1 LSTRW
6 AIRCSVEGDLRF
18 ASHHDLLRAAERIA
32 RRAKLP
38 LRYSQGFNPRPGI
51 VLPTPRPVGV
61 TSLDDRILID
71 LNEPIESDALVE
83 ALNSQSPEGLTFLD
97 ATEIDRKNALPPER
111 ITYEFPL
118 DGDVS
123 LDALLSQEEW
133 IVQRKVKAK
142 KSRRRGSRS
151 DGPSTKPLNIR
162 PLVCDVKGTENSTLT
177 FSLVGRD
184 SRWAK
189 PTEVL
194 AQFGWAGPEAL
205 ARLVRTHITDE
216 LTQHRKDNHE

>member
-1 LSTRW
+1 M
-6 AIRCSVEGDLRF
+6 
-18 ASHHDLLRAAERIA
+18 
-32 RRAKLP
+32 
-38 LRYSQGFNPRPGI
+38 
-51 VLPTPRPVGV
+51 
-61 TSLDDRILID
+61 DDRFLVD
-71 LNEPIESDALVE
+71 LDEPIEASALVD

-118 DGDVS
+118 DRDIS
-123 LDALLSQEEW
+123 LEPLLSQEEW

-151 DGPSTKPLNIR
+151 DGPTTKPLNIR
-162 PLVCDVKGTENSTLT
+162 PLVCDVRATENKTLT

-216 LTQHRKDNHE
+216 LTQHRKENHE